1 MGLTGIQIYKLLP
14 QTNCKDCGEPTCLAF
29 AMKLAAG
36 KAELA
41 KCPYVS
47 DAAKAQLSEAS
58 APPIRDVTLGQGDV
72 AHKVGGETV
81 KYRHEKT
88 FVNPTG
94 IAVALSNTQD
104 GAVVDAEVKLLN
116 EVKFERV
123 GFTLRPNFAFLWDEK
138 KDQASFLD
146 LVKKVSG
153 ATQKG
158 LILSSPDLGTLKAA
172 ADLLKGRK
180 FALHAATAENADQF
194 VQFAKDYG
202 CVVVAKGETLEELA
216 AVGEKFVAAGLK
228 EVILDPGGMSPFRKA
243 LTDSI
248 AIRRAA
254 LDKKFR
260 PLGFPTIAFPCGMTD
275 HAELQ
280 AAYAAILMDKY
291 AGIVVL
297 GTLNPA
303 MVLPLVVNRLNIY
316 TDPQRPMTMDQGIY
330 PINNPSPGSPLIITT
345 NFALTYF
352 VVSAEVEASR
362 VPTWLL
368 IMDTEGMSVLT
379 AWSAGKFVADA
390 MAPFVKKSG
399 IADKVSH
406 KKIIIPGYVA
416 QLSGEFQEELGEGWE
431 VVIGT
436 REAADIPKFLK
447 DYVAKHGS

>member
-36 KAELA
+36 KAELS

-47 DAAKAQLSEAS
+47 EDAKAKLSEAS
-58 APPIRDVTLGQGDV
+58 APPIRVVELGQGAA

-94 IAVALSNTQD
+94 IAVALTNKTD
-104 GAVVDAEVKLLN
+104 PAVVDAEVKLLN
-116 EVKFERV
+116 GIAFERV
-123 GFTLRPNFAFLWDEK
+123 GLTLKPSFAFLWDEK
-138 KDQASFLD
+138 KDQASFVE
-146 LVKKVSG
+146 LVKKVAA
-153 ATQKG
+153 ATEKG
-158 LILSSPDLGTLKAA
+158 LILSSESVDTLKAA
-172 ADLLKGRK
+172 AAAIQGKK
-180 FALHAATAENADQF
+180 FALHAATAATADAF
-194 VQFAKDYG
+194 VQMAKDFG
-202 CVVVAKGETLEELA
+202 CAVVAKGDTLDDLA

-228 EVILDPGGMSPFRKA
+228 EVILDTGWKGLRETLSA
-243 LTDSI
+243 NI

-260 PLGFPTIAFPCGMTD
+260 ALGFPTIAFPCAMTD
-275 HAELQ
+275 HKELQ
-280 AAYAAILMDKY
+280 AAYATVLMDKY

-297 GTLNPA
+297 GSLDPA
-303 MVLPLVVNRLNIY
+303 VSLPLLVNRLNIY

-330 PINNPSPGSPLIITT
+330 ELNNPGPTSPVIITT

-390 MAPFVKKSG
+390 MAPFVKKTG
-399 IADKVSH
+399 ITDKVGH

-416 QLSGEFQEELGEGWE
+416 QLSGEFEEELGEGWN
-431 VVIGT
+431 VIIGP
-436 REAADIPKFLK
+436 REAADLPKFLK
-447 DYVAKHGS
+447 DYAAKAG